1 MESAA
6 DDPLSHAW
14 IGRHCIIHLDLIAR
28 RRRSLLIER
37 TKIFFFSILAG
48 KKASD
53 ENATTMAAE
62 AEPTPTTTTTTT
74 TPTTQTVGY
83 KTFANAEEAKS
94 YFRHILT
101 NYSRRQDTNAYEFQN
116 ILSLVERGHPNAVDK
131 LKGGVTAIQI
141 RERRYVPIDHHAL
154 SVSLFLSRL
163 VSHRV
168 VSVVSVVSVVESE
181 KQNDDGSLTRSLA
194 GNGRRVDGRS
204 SACFHLIKADGKVED
219 VSYLKCVQGLF
230 PGERVEEEADAAADN

>member
-1 MESAA
+1 M
-6 DDPLSHAW
+6 DPD
-14 IGRHCIIHLDLIAR
+14 RHCKIHLDLIAR

-62 AEPTPTTTTTTT
+62 AEPTPTPTTTTT
-74 TPTTQTVGY
+74 TPTPQTVGY

-154 SVSLFLSRL
+154 SLSLFISRL

-168 VSVVSVVSVVESE
+168 ASCRIVSYRSYRSSRARS
-181 KQNDDGSLTRSLA
+181 KTTTAHSLLARSLE
-194 GNGRRVDGRS
+194 NGRRVDGRS